1 MSKKTVTPTE
11 EVEVETPQNE
21 EAQAEPQISF
31 NQIAAVTDLIDL
43 CSTRGAFRGA
53 ELEVVGQIRNAFA
66 AFVSFHAPKQ
76 EEEKP
81 TPTPSAEGPEETSE

>member
-11 EVEVETPQNE
+11 EVETAQNE
-21 EAQAEPQISF
+21 EAQLEPQISF

-66 AFVSFHAPKQ
+66 AFVSFHAPK

-81 TPTPSAEGPEETSE
+81 TSTPSAEVPEESSE

>member
-11 EVEVETPQNE
+11 EVEVETAQNE
-21 EAQAEPQISF
+21 ETQVEPQISF
-31 NQIAAVTDLIDL
+31 NQIAAVTDIIDL

-53 ELEVVGQIRNAFA
+53 ELEVVGQIRNTFA
-66 AFVSFHAPKQ
+66 AFVSFHAPK

-81 TPTPSAEGPEETSE
+81 TPTPSAEVPEETSE

>member
-11 EVEVETPQNE
+11 EVEVETAQNE
-21 EAQAEPQISF
+21 ETQVEPQISF

-66 AFVSFHAPKQ
+66 AFVSFHAPK

-81 TPTPSAEGPEETSE
+81 TSTPSAEVPEESSE

>member
-11 EVEVETPQNE
+11 EVEVKTTQNE
-21 EAQAEPQISF
+21 ETQVEPQISF

-66 AFVSFHAPKQ
+66 AFVSFHAPNQ
-76 EEEKP
+76 EEKP
-81 TPTPSAEGPEETSE
+81 TSTPSAEVPEESSE

>member
-11 EVEVETPQNE
+11 EVETAQNE

-66 AFVSFHAPKQ
+66 EFVTFHAPK
-76 EEEKP
+76 EEKP
-81 TPTPSAEGPEETSE
+81 TPTPSAEVPEETSE

>member
-11 EVEVETPQNE
+11 EVEVETSQNE
-21 EAQAEPQISF
+21 EAQVEPQISF

-66 AFVSFHAPKQ
+66 EFVTFHAPK
-76 EEEKP
+76 EENP
-81 TPTPSAEGPEETSE
+81 TPTPSAEVTEESSE